1 MGFFD
6 DSNKG
11 RIVILEFLKVC
22 QEILNNMIGGGV
34 YAFVQ
39 VQPILVRIVNELSI
53 DCDRFFDE
61 VANMNQDWLNQQA
74 ANLRSSGQK
83 PTQAINQCGLSK
95 IIFFN

>member
-61 VANMNQDWLNQQA
+61 VANMNQDWLN
-74 ANLRSSGQK
+74 
-83 PTQAINQCGLSK
+83 
-95 IIFFN
+95 